1 MIVYPPGS
9 TKKGVLR
16 MMNCFG
22 AVLTLVVIGL
32 FVWVIRLSRRA
43 SAPDPRLEQL
53 TRQLVALE
61 QRLTRLERRGLAG
74 EVGDGEKD
82 LRDGKDL
89 KDGSDEGRAVTAAA
103 PVAPWAVPVAFPAAT
118 PEVVPAGAPASPVA
132 APVVGSVAAPV
143 PPPPVRPAR
152 PAKRP
157 FDGWEKNLATKAP
170 IWLGAIALA
179 LAGVFLVKYSFEQ
192 GWISPTIR
200 VALGILFGLGL
211 LVGGEFLRKKSPR
224 IGEALSAAAIA
235 DLFACFLAGIHLYRL
250 IPPGV
255 GFGLMVLTT
264 AVAVGLSL
272 RQGPIVAIVGL
283 IGGYLTPLLVRTGS
297 GDAGKLFAYLLVLQ
311 IGLLAVSKK
320 RAWWPIAGA
329 SLAAGLLWVA
339 VWLTEPY
346 KAGDGLW
353 LGLFLLVSAA
363 SAVVAILGV
372 PKKEGSAAIA
382 RGPAVLAGLAVAAA
396 LGVLAFVAGRGG
408 FAPTEIGL
416 FALLGAGALFLAH
429 RRADLEPLAWVSA
442 VLSAALVAVWGGSIG
457 PTSLPAEVLRFVYGA
472 AALGALFALG
482 GYVGLWRARHPG
494 RWGSLSAAAALAF
507 FLIVWAVAAQRF
519 PMVHFGAWSLG
530 LAVLGLLGALPLAT
544 RRKARPELS
553 PALAAL
559 AVAITTF
566 VSLAAPMELERPWI
580 AVAWALEVAALVW
593 LAGRFNLPAL
603 RTLARVVA
611 ASVAVRLL
619 LNPFVLEYPIGE
631 RPIWNWL
638 LYGYGVP
645 LAAFA
650 LAAWLARRQAAGWP
664 DGAGPNRPARLG
676 SELEVGAVAF
686 AFALITLQIRQLFHP
701 GRLGHGDPTFTE
713 WSSYDAAWLLLGLGL
728 LWVARSRPRKSFRW
742 TGVALFGLGLAATF
756 AGPSFL
762 LNPLWNDS
770 DVGALPVLN
779 LLLFGFGVPIV
790 LILVGAREARRRG
803 WGKTAKLLS
812 VASLLLA
819 FLLLSLEVRQAF
831 HGGLLSQGET
841 TTAERY
847 AYSVAWLVFGLG
859 LLALGI
865 RRKSTALRWASLAV
879 TLLAVAKVFLYD
891 ASNLTGLYR
900 VVSFLGLGASLLG
913 LAFVYQKYVFGRAD
927 ATEERAGTPE

>member
-1 MIVYPPGS
+1 MQ
-9 TKKGVLR
+9 
-16 MMNCFG
+16 CFD

-32 FVWVIRLSRRA
+32 FVWVVRLSRRPA
-43 SAPDPRLEQL
+43 APDPRLEQL

-61 QRLTRLERRGLAG
+61 QRLARLERRGVVW
-74 EVGDGEKD
+74 EEE
-82 LRDGKDL
+82 RDL
-89 KDGSDEGRAVTAAA
+89 KDGQDAGSGEGQGVTVAA
-103 PVAPWAVPVAFPAAT
+103 PVAPWAVPVAFPGGGGPAT
-118 PEVVPAGAPASPVA
+118 EPPAPVGAPGVPVPAA
-132 APVVGSVAAPV
+132 AVPAAPV
-143 PPPPVRPAR
+143 PPPPVAPPAR
-152 PAKRP
+152 PVKRP

-192 GWISPTIR
+192 GWISPAIR
-200 VALGILFGLGL
+200 VVVGILFGLGML
-211 LVGGEFLRKKSPR
+211 SGGEFLRKKNAR
-224 IGEALSAAAIA
+224 IGEALSAAGIA
-235 DLFACFLAGIHLYRL
+235 DLFACFLAGIHLYHL
-250 IPPGV
+250 IPPAF

-297 GDAGKLFAYLLVLQ
+297 GEASKLFAYLLVLQ

-339 VWLTEPY
+339 VWLAQPY

-353 LGLFLLVSAA
+353 LGLFLLISAA
-363 SAVVAILGV
+363 SAVVAVLGI
-372 PKKEGSAAIA
+372 PKKEGSAAPT
-382 RGPAVLAGLAVAAA
+382 RGPVVLAGLAVTAA
-396 LGVLAFVAGRGG
+396 LGVLAFVAGRGD
-408 FAPTEIGL
+408 FAPTEIAL
-416 FALLGAGALFLAH
+416 FGLLGAGALFLAH
-429 RRADLEPLAWVSA
+429 RRADLEPLAWVA
-442 VLSAALVAVWGGSIG
+442 ATMTAALVAVWGGSVG
-457 PTSLPAEVLRFVYGA
+457 AASLPGEVLRFVYGT
-472 AALGALFALG
+472 AALGALFTLG
-482 GYVGLWRARHPG
+482 GYAGLWRARHPG
-494 RWGSLSAAAALAF
+494 RWGSLCAAAALAF
-507 FLIVWAVAAQRF
+507 SLILWAVAVQRF
-519 PMVHFGAWSLG
+519 PLVHFGAWSLG
-530 LAVLGLLGALPLAT
+530 LAVLGLLGALPLAK
-544 RRKARPELS
+544 RRKERPDLA

-566 VSLAAPMELERPWI
+566 VSFAAPLELEKPWI

-593 LAGRFNLPAL
+593 LAGRFELPAL
-603 RTLARVVA
+603 RTLARLVGGVVA
-611 ASVAVRLL
+611 FRLL
-619 LNPFVLEYPIGE
+619 VLIPVLFDEYPIGE

-650 LAAWLARRQAAGWP
+650 FGAWLARRQAAGWP
-664 DGAGPNRPARLG
+664 NGASPNRPARLA
-676 SELEVGAVAF
+676 SELEVGAVVF

-701 GRLGHGDPTFTE
+701 GRLSHGGPTFNE

-728 LWVARSRPRKSFRW
+728 LWIARSRPRKSFRW
-742 TGVALFGLGLAATF
+742 SGLAFLGLGFFATF
-756 AGPSFL
+756 VGPAFL
-762 LNPLWNDS
+762 LNPLWSDS
-770 DVGALPVLN
+770 DVGALPVFN
-779 LLLFGFGVPIV
+779 LLLFGFGVPIA
-790 LILVGAREARRRG
+790 LFLVAKRELERRG
-803 WGKTAKLLS
+803 WDKAAKLFG
-812 VASLLLA
+812 VASLVLS
-819 FLLLSLEVRQAF
+819 FLLLTLEVRQAF
-831 HGGLLSQGET
+831 HGGLLEQGVT

-913 LAFVYQKYVFGRAD
+913 LAFVYQKYVFGRA
-927 ATEERAGTPE
+927 EEEGTPE

>member
-1 MIVYPPGS
+1 ME
-9 TKKGVLR
+9 
-16 MMNCFG
+16 CFG
-22 AVLTLVVIGL
+22 AILTLVVLGL
-32 FVWVIRLSRRA
+32 FGLLVWVIRLSRRPA
-43 SAPDPRLEQL
+43 PPDPRLEHL

-61 QRLTRLERRGLAG
+61 QRLVRLERHGVAG
-74 EVGDGEKD
+74 KVGEEEKD

-89 KDGSDEGRAVTAAA
+89 KGGQEAGSDEGQVVKAADPA
-103 PVAPWAVPVAFPAAT
+103 ATWAVPVAFPAAT
-118 PEVVPAGAPASPVA
+118 PEVVPAGVPASPVA

-143 PPPPVRPAR
+143 PPPPVARPAR

-192 GWISPTIR
+192 GWISPAIR

-211 LVGGEFLRKKSPR
+211 LAGGEFLRRKNPR
-224 IGEALSAAAIA
+224 IGEALSAAGIA

-250 IPPGV
+250 IPPGL

-320 RAWWPIAGA
+320 RSWWPIAGA
-329 SLAAGLLWVA
+329 SLAAGMLWVA
-339 VWLTEPY
+339 VWLAEPY

-372 PKKEGSAAIA
+372 PKKEGSAAA
-382 RGPAVLAGLAVAAA
+382 QGPVALVGLAVAAA
-396 LGVLAFVAGRGG
+396 LGVLAFVAGRGD

-442 VLSAALVAVWGGSIG
+442 VLSAALIAVWSGSLG
-457 PTSLPAEVLRFVYGA
+457 PASPSAEVLRFVYGA

-482 GYVGLWRARHPG
+482 GYAGLWRARHPG
-494 RWGSLSAAAALAF
+494 RWASLSAAAAIAF
-507 FLIVWAVAAQRF
+507 FLIVWAATAPRF
-519 PMVHFGAWSLG
+519 VQVHFGAWSLG
-530 LAVLGLLGALPLAT
+530 LAAAGLLGALPVAK
-544 RRKARPELS
+544 RRKARPELA

-566 VSLAAPMELERPWI
+566 VSFAAPLELEKPWI
-580 AVAWALEVAALVW
+580 AVAWALQVAALVW
-593 LAGRFNLPAL
+593 LAGRFDLPAL

-611 ASVAVRLL
+611 ALVAVRLL
-619 LNPFVLEYPIGE
+619 LNPMILDYPIGE
-631 RPIWNWL
+631 RPVWNWL

-650 LAAWLARRQAAGWP
+650 LAAWLARRQASRAPLGGP
-664 DGAGPNRPARLG
+664 EALGASRSARLG
-676 SELEVGAVAF
+676 SELEVGAVGF
-686 AFALITLQIRQLFHP
+686 AFALVTLQIRQLFHP

-728 LWVARSRPRKSFRW
+728 LWIARSRPRKSFRW
-742 TGVALFGLGLAATF
+742 TGVALFGLGVVATF

-762 LNPLWNDS
+762 LNPLWSDS

-779 LLLFGFGVPIV
+779 LLLFGFGVPIA
-790 LILVGAREARRRG
+790 LLLVGAREARRRG

-812 VASLLLA
+812 VASLVLA

-913 LAFVYQKYVFGRAD
+913 LAFVYQKFVFGRALE
-927 ATEERAGTPE
+927 AEERAGTPE